1 MTRTPLTEV
10 AAPPPR
16 KALNPMLKFA
26 LELGPL
32 VLFFAAYSRLG
43 IFAATAVLMACVFVT
58 LGVSYAL
65 LKRIPVMPLVT
76 AVIVL
81 IFGSLTLIFHDETL
95 IKIKPTALYLLFGAA
110 LFAGLWLKRP
120 LLKILFD
127 GALHVTDEGW
137 RKLTW
142 RWAFFFLALA
152 VLNEIVWRGSA
163 RLWPDQATDI
173 WVKFKT
179 FGFPPITLLFALAQ
193 APLIM
198 RYETKDEKATNDF

>member
-1 MTRTPLTEV
+1 MTGTNVTPTS

-16 KALNPMLKFA
+16 KALNPTVKFV

-32 VLFFAAYSRLG
+32 ALFFAAYSKLG
-43 IFAATAVLMACVFVT
+43 IFAATSVLMACVVVT
-58 LGVSYAL
+58 LGVSYAML
-65 LKRIPVMPLVT
+65 RRIPVMPLVT

-81 IFGSLTLIFHDETL
+81 IFGSLTLILRDETL
-95 IKIKPTALYLLFGAA
+95 IKVKPTALYLLFAEA
-110 LFAGLWLKRP
+110 LFIGVWLKKP

-127 GALHVTDEGW
+127 GALHVTEEGW

-142 RWAFFFLALA
+142 RWAFFFVALA
-152 VLNEIVWRGSA
+152 ILNEVVWRTQS
-163 RLWPDQATDI
+163 TDL

-179 FGFPPITLLFALAQ
+179 FGFLPLTLLFALAQ

-198 RYETKDEKATNDF
+198 RYEEKETGEDDF

>member
-1 MTRTPLTEV
+1 MTEA
-10 AAPPPR
+10 AAPPQR
-16 KALNPMLKFA
+16 KTLNPMLKLA

-32 VLFFAAYSRLG
+32 ALFFAAYSRLG
-43 IFAATAVLMACVFVT
+43 IFAATAVLMACVMVT
-58 LGVSYAL
+58 LAVSYAM

-95 IKIKPTALYLLFGAA
+95 IKIKPTALYVLFGVA
-110 LFAGLWLKRP
+110 LFVGLWFKRP

-127 GALHVTDEGW
+127 GALHVTEEGW

-142 RWAFFFLALA
+142 RWAFFFIALA
-152 VLNEIVWRGSA
+152 VLNEIVWRT
-163 RLWPDQATDI
+163 QTTDV

-179 FGFPPITLLFALAQ
+179 FGFLPVTLLFALAQ

-198 RYETKDEKATNDF
+198 RYETKEEEAGEDF

>member
-1 MTRTPLTEV
+1 MTEA
-10 AAPPPR
+10 AAPPQR
-16 KALNPMLKFA
+16 KTLNPMLKLA

-32 VLFFAAYSRLG
+32 ALFFAAYSRLG
-43 IFAATAVLMACVFVT
+43 IFAATAVLMACVMVT
-58 LGVSYAL
+58 LAVSYAM

-95 IKIKPTALYLLFGAA
+95 IKIKPTALYVLFGVA
-110 LFAGLWLKRP
+110 LFVGLWFKRP

-127 GALHVTDEGW
+127 GALHVTEEGW

-152 VLNEIVWRGSA
+152 VLNEVVR
-163 RLWPDQATDI
+163 RTQTTDV

-179 FGFPPITLLFALAQ
+179 FGFLPITLLFALAQ

-198 RYETKDEKATNDF
+198 RYETKEEEAGEDF

>member
-1 MTRTPLTEV
+1 MTGTNVTET
-10 AAPPPR
+10 AAPAQR
-16 KALNPMLKFA
+16 KALNPMLKLA

-32 VLFFAAYSRLG
+32 ALFFAVYSRLG
-43 IFAATAVLMACVFVT
+43 IFAATGVLMAGVVVT
-58 LGVSYAL
+58 LAVSYAM
-65 LKRIPVMPLVT
+65 LKRFPVMPLVT

-95 IKIKPTALYLLFGAA
+95 IKIKPTALYILFGAA

-127 GALHVTDEGW
+127 GALHVTEEGW
-137 RKLTW
+137 RKLTR
-142 RWAFFFLALA
+142 RWAFFFIALA
-152 VLNEIVWRGSA
+152 VLNEVVWRT
-163 RLWPDQATDI
+163 QTTDV

-179 FGFPPITLLFALAQ
+179 FGFLPITLLFALAQ

-198 RYETKDEKATNDF
+198 RYETKEERPDDDF